1 MTSANVIGWREWI
14 SFPQLVIPLIKAKID
29 TSAKTSA
36 LHTFDLE
43 TFTSDEGVEM
53 VRFKVHPLRKETSV
67 IRSCEARV
75 FDRRV
80 VRDSGGHS
88 ESRITIETEIKLGGL
103 SLTTPVTLTN
113 REDMLFRVLIGR
125 RTIQQAQML
134 VDSAASYLQ
143 GRVRKRQYSEYYGEL
158 ERS

>member
-1 MTSANVIGWREWI
+1 MTAVNVIGWREWVA
-14 SFPQLVIPLIKAKID
+14 FPQLDIPLIKAKID
-29 TSAKTSA
+29 TGAKTSA

-43 TFTSDEGVEM
+43 TFTDPDGTEM
-53 VRFKVHPLRKETSV
+53 VRFKVHPLRKNSNV
-67 IRSCEARV
+67 VRVCEAPV

-88 ESRITIETEIKLGGL
+88 EERITIETEIQLGELKLL
-103 SLTTPVTLTN
+103 TPVTLTN

-134 VDSAASYLQ
+134 VDSAASYQ
-143 GRVRKRQYSEYYGEL
+143 HGRVRKKQYADFYEEL
-158 ERS
+158 KS

>member
-14 SFPQLVIPLIKAKID
+14 SFPQLDIPLIKAKID
-29 TSAKTSA
+29 TGAKTSA

-43 TFTSDEGVEM
+43 TFTSPGGVEM
-53 VRFKVHPLRKETSV
+53 VRFKVHPLRKQTAV
-67 IRSCEARV
+67 IRTCEAPV

-103 SLTTPVTLTN
+103 VLKTPVTLTN

-143 GRVRKRQYSEYYGEL
+143 GRVRKKQYSDFYTEL
-158 ERS
+158 GN